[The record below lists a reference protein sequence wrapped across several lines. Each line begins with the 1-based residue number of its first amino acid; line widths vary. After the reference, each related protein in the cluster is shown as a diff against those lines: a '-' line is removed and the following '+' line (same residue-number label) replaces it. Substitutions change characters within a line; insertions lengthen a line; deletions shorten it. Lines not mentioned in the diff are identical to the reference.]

1 VIHSGQNKGQLEGLV
16 QFPGNHEAREPVQNG
31 HQVHPATCQ
40 ADIGDVN
47 APDVIGVLSAH
58 LAQQIGVNLV
68 LRGRFARI
76 WAGSDARNAHFT
88 HITLHHGPR
97 NRDFLLVEF
106 DRDTPGTIK
115 RPARVNLVDAVFD
128 DHLCRRRWQWMDS
141 TGWNG
146 SSPAVQ
152 LDL

>member
-1 VIHSGQNKGQLEGLV
+1 MSKCRDILLEVKRRL
-16 QFPGNHEAREPVQNG
+16 
-31 HQVHPATCQ
+31 
-40 ADIGDVN
+40 GDVN